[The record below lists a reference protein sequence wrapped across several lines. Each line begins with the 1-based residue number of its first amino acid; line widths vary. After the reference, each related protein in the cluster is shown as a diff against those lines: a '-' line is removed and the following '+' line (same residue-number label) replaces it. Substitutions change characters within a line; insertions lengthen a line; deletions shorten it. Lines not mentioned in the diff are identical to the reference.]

1 MTTSHRI
8 TSLLRSASVFRFG
21 LALIT
26 LVISTLSI
34 TSADLPDGVKVG
46 DKAPDFVLENVDGKK
61 AALASFEKAKGV
73 ILIFTCNHC
82 PYSKMY
88 EDRIIALHKAYT
100 PKGWPVVAINPNDP
114 AVEPEDSFEK
124 MKERAK
130 EKEFPFPYL
139 FDATQRTAMAYGA
152 RRTPH
157 VFLLK
162 NGKAG
167 FTVEYIG
174 AIDDNARDP
183 KAVETRFVENAINA
197 LTDGKAPEVS
207 TTKAIGC
214 TIKWRSE

>member
-1 MTTSHRI
+1 MMTLFFRLAVI
-8 TSLLRSASVFRFG
+8 MLSVI
-21 LALIT
+21 AAT
-26 LVISTLSI
+26 TTI
-34 TSADLPDGVKVG
+34 TSADLPDGVKIG
-46 DKAPDFVLENVDGKK
+46 DKAPDFVLENIDGKK
-61 AALASFEKAKGV
+61 AALASFERAKGV
-73 ILIFTCNHC
+73 ILVFTCNHC

-88 EDRIIALHKAYT
+88 EDRIIALHKAYA

-114 AVEPEDSFEK
+114 AIEPEDSFEK

-139 FDATQRTAMAYGA
+139 FDATQKTALAYGA

-174 AIDDNARDP
+174 AIDDNARDA
-183 KAVETRFVENAINA
+183 KAVETRFVEKAVEA
-197 LTDGKAPEVS
+197 LLEGKTPELT

-214 TIKWRSE
+214 TIKWRNE

>member
-1 MTTSHRI
+1 MTLFFRLAVI
-8 TSLLRSASVFRFG
+8 MLSVI
-21 LALIT
+21 AAT
-26 LVISTLSI
+26 TTI
-34 TSADLPDGVKVG
+34 TSADLPDGVKIG
-46 DKAPDFVLENVDGKK
+46 DKAPDFVLENIDGKK
-61 AALASFEKAKGV
+61 AALASFERAKGV
-73 ILIFTCNHC
+73 ILVFTCNHC

-88 EDRIIALHKAYT
+88 EDRIIALHKAYA

-114 AVEPEDSFEK
+114 AIEPEDSFEK

-139 FDATQRTAMAYGA
+139 FDATQKTALAYGA

-174 AIDDNARDP
+174 AIDDNARDA
-183 KAVETRFVENAINA
+183 KAVETRFVEKAVEA
-197 LTDGKAPEVS
+197 LLEGKTPELT

-214 TIKWRSE
+214 TIKWRNE

>member
-1 MTTSHRI
+1 MMTLFFRLAVI
-8 TSLLRSASVFRFG
+8 MLSVI
-21 LALIT
+21 AAT
-26 LVISTLSI
+26 TTI

-46 DKAPDFVLENVDGKK
+46 DKAPDFVLENIDGKK
-61 AALASFEKAKGV
+61 AGLASFERAKGV
-73 ILIFTCNHC
+73 ILVFTCNHC

-88 EDRIIALHKAYT
+88 EDRIIALHKAYA

-114 AVEPEDSFEK
+114 TIEPEDSFEK

-139 FDATQRTAMAYGA
+139 FDATQKTALAYGA

-157 VFLLK
+157 VFLLR

-174 AIDDNARDP
+174 AIDDNARDA
-183 KAVETRFVENAINA
+183 KAVETRFVEKAVEA
-197 LTDGKAPEVS
+197 LLEGKTPELT

-214 TIKWRSE
+214 TIKWRNE

>member
-1 MTTSHRI
+1 MI
-8 TSLLRSASVFRFG
+8 LLRIFIVLMFVVGATNV
-21 LALIT
+21 
-26 LVISTLSI
+26 I

-46 DKAPDFVLENVDGKK
+46 DKAPDFILENVDGKK

-88 EDRIIALHKAYT
+88 EDRIIALHKAYAA
-100 PKGWPVVAINPNDP
+100 KGWPVVAINPNDP
-114 AVEPEDSFEK
+114 AIEPEDSFEK

-174 AIDDNARDP
+174 AIDDNARDA
-183 KAVETRFVENAINA
+183 KAVETKFVEKAIDA
-197 LTDGKAPEVS
+197 MIDGKAPDVT

>member
-1 MTTSHRI
+1 MI
-8 TSLLRSASVFRFG
+8 LLRIFIVLMFVVGA
-21 LALIT
+21 T
-26 LVISTLSI
+26 NEI

-88 EDRIIALHKAYT
+88 EDRIIALHKAYAS
-100 PKGWPVVAINPNDP
+100 KGWPVVAINPNDP
-114 AVEPEDSFEK
+114 AIEPEDSFEK

-139 FDATQRTAMAYGA
+139 FDATQRTAKAYGA

-174 AIDDNARDP
+174 AIDDNARDA
-183 KAVETRFVENAINA
+183 KAVETKFVEKAIDA
-197 LTDGKAPEVS
+197 MIDGKAPEVT

>member
-1 MTTSHRI
+1 MMTLFFRLAVI
-8 TSLLRSASVFRFG
+8 MLSVI
-21 LALIT
+21 AAT
-26 LVISTLSI
+26 TTI

-46 DKAPDFVLENVDGKK
+46 DKAPDFVLENIDGKK
-61 AALASFEKAKGV
+61 AALASFERAKGV
-73 ILIFTCNHC
+73 ILVFTCNHC

-88 EDRIIALHKAYT
+88 EDRIIALHKTYA

-114 AVEPEDSFEK
+114 TIEPEDSFEK

-139 FDATQRTAMAYGA
+139 FDATQKTALAYGA

-174 AIDDNARDP
+174 AIDDNARDA
-183 KAVETRFVENAINA
+183 KAVETRFVEKAVEA
-197 LTDGKAPEVS
+197 LLEGKTPELT

-214 TIKWRSE
+214 TIKWRNE

>member
-1 MTTSHRI
+1 MI
-8 TSLLRSASVFRFG
+8 LLRIFIVLMFVVGATNV
-21 LALIT
+21 
-26 LVISTLSI
+26 I

-88 EDRIIALHKAYT
+88 EDRIIALHKAYAS
-100 PKGWPVVAINPNDP
+100 KGWPVVAINPNDP
-114 AVEPEDSFEK
+114 AIEPEDSFEK

-139 FDATQRTAMAYGA
+139 FDATQRTAKAYGA

-174 AIDDNARDP
+174 AIDDNARDA
-183 KAVETRFVENAINA
+183 KAVETKFVEKAIDA
-197 LTDGKAPEVS
+197 MIDGKAPEVT